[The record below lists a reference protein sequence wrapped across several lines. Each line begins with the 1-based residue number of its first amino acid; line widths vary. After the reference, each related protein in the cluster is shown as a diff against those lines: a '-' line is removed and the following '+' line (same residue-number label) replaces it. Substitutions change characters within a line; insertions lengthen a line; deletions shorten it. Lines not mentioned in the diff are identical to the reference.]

1 MFCTNCGQEN
11 RDDARFCVKCGQP
24 LNEPD
29 QSDASGGAYGWQN
42 DQAQFNGQ
50 NQYNDQSQ
58 FNGQNQYNDQSQFNG
73 QNQYNDQSQFN
84 GQNQYNNQGQFNGQN
99 QYNDQ
104 SQFNGQGQYNG
115 AGMVPGN
122 GINVNMLQIFSV
134 IMSVVCAWYF
144 IKYAFPAIGHIL
156 SAVFGLIGDLD
167 SISYLPGTIGMSGLS
182 LLQAASFAL
191 MAAIFFVIFRRWKP
205 ERTPEYSLTV
215 LTAGIIV
222 FLVAL
227 IRFLINFHIYIWD
240 MSEAAWFFW
249 IIAIDAVC
257 VVGFFVFTILI
268 GVPVALVRQGD
279 SFGNAEKSSFKYIA
293 GEFTDEL
300 KIFQDAQAAKKE
312 AANAQQ
318 PYGNQGQQNIRR
330 VKSHYSFAAF
340 FFLGFLTC
348 GIYQLYIIHCISRDI
363 NITGAGDGKNTH
375 GLLVL
380 ILLSMITCGI
390 YPYIYWFKLGNRI
403 QSTGNRYGVIIQEN
417 GTTYLL
423 WILFGVLLCGLGP
436 YIGFYQILKNMN
448 IVNHAYMNAC
458 MRPQA

>member
-50 NQYNDQSQ
+50 NQYNDQ
-58 FNGQNQYNDQSQFNG
+58 GQFNG

-84 GQNQYNNQGQFNGQN
+84 GQNQYNNQGQFNGQ
-99 QYNDQ
+99 
-104 SQFNGQGQYNG
+104 GQYNG
-115 AGMVPGN
+115 SGMAPGN

-167 SISYLPGTIGMSGLS
+167 SISYLPGTIGMNGLS

-227 IRFLINFHIYIWD
+227 IHFLINFRIYIWD

-249 IIAIDAVC
+249 ILAIDAVC

-279 SFGNAEKSSFKYIA
+279 SFGNAEKSSFKYVE

-300 KIFQDAQAAKKE
+300 KTFQDAQAAKRE
-312 AANAQQ
+312 AADARQ

-390 YPYIYWFKLGNRI
+390 YPYIYWFKLGNRL
-403 QSTGNRYGVIIQEN
+403 QSTGNRYGVYIQEN

-458 MRPQA
+458 MRP